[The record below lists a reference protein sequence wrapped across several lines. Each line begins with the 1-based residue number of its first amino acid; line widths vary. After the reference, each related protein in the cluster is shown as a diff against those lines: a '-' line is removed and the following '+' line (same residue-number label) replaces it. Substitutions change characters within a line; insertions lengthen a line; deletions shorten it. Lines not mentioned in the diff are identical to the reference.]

1 MGISPGDL
9 IRHIMTGAVV
19 VAIAVVGL
27 KAWNKHKLEKQIV
40 SELRDLAHPTTS
52 FEAAYDTEATSSLF
66 KSMALLHKIKAEL
79 NKEPNEILRE
89 VFHGSD
95 EGALFGKMES
105 GSNASPDP
113 QAEVIGKGLLRN
125 YQHCRTLGIF
135 SDSEN
140 LRSLMVGKT
149 PIIKLGPDSNSKATI
164 RYIIDPGVSPGAER
178 IIPNMIISPPN
189 RGEGDK
195 PTDMQISQAK
205 EFVRALYDARV
216 IERDTGDRLNQH
228 YESFNS
234 AAGNEAA
241 LGSEA
246 PPEALGEP
254 DPAPQPNPPAN
265 DKPDENPADPEV
277 CPFDQP
283 LPDNG

>member
-9 IRHIMTGAVV
+9 IRHVVTGAVV
-19 VAIAVVGL
+19 VAIAIVAL
-27 KAWNKHKLEKQIV
+27 KAWNKHKMEKQIV
-40 SELRDLAHPTTS
+40 SDLRDLAHPTTS
-52 FEAAYDTEATSSLF
+52 FEAAYDAEATSSLF

-89 VFHGSD
+89 VFHGDD
-95 EGALFGKMES
+95 EGALFGEMES
-105 GSNASPDP
+105 GSNASSDP
-113 QAEVIGKGLLRN
+113 QAELIGKGLLRN

-140 LRSLMVGKT
+140 LRNLMAGKT
-149 PIIKLGPDSNSKATI
+149 PIIKSGPDSNSKATI
-164 RYIIDPGVSPGAER
+164 RFIIDPSVSPGSER
-178 IIPNMIISPPN
+178 IIPNMIISPPD
-189 RGEGDK
+189 RGEGGK

-216 IERDTGDRLNQH
+216 IERDTGERLNQH

-234 AAGNEAA
+234 AAGTRAVPE
-241 LGSEA
+241 SEA
-246 PPEALGEP
+246 PPEALEEP
-254 DPAPQPNPPAN
+254 EPAPQPAPPVEES
-265 DKPDENPADPEV
+265 PVDPEV

>member
-1 MGISPGDL
+1 MGVSPGDL
-9 IRHIMTGAVV
+9 IRHVVTGAVV
-19 VAIAVVGL
+19 VAIAIVGL
-27 KAWNKHKLEKQIV
+27 KAWNKHKMEKQIV

-52 FEAAYDTEATSSLF
+52 FEAAYDAEATSSLF
-66 KSMALLHKIKAEL
+66 KSMELLHKIKAEL

-89 VFHGSD
+89 VFHGDD
-95 EGALFGKMES
+95 EGALFGEMES

-113 QAEVIGKGLLRN
+113 QAELIGKGLLRN

-135 SDSEN
+135 SNSEN
-140 LRSLMVGKT
+140 LRNLKAGKT
-149 PIIKLGPDSNSKATI
+149 PIITSGPDSNSKATI
-164 RYIIDPGVSPGAER
+164 RYIIDPSVSPGAER
-178 IIPNMIISPPN
+178 IIPNMIISTPD
-189 RGEGDK
+189 RGEGSK

-234 AAGNEAA
+234 TAGTVSVPE
-241 LGSEA
+241 SEA
-246 PPEALGEP
+246 PPETLEEP
-254 DPAPQPNPPAN
+254 DPAPQPAPPIEES
-265 DKPDENPADPEV
+265 PEENPADPEV